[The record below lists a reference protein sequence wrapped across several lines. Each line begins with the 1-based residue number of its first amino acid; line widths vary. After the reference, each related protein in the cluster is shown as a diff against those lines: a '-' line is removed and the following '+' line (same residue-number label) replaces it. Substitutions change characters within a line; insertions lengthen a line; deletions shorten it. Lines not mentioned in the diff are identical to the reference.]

1 MLCEET
7 YPGANRLNNVKARTN
22 WRMTVKNVMSA
33 VLAIATLVGVA
44 GQALAANSNEIN
56 ANNTKRWYDQM
67 DRENRG
73 GSSGG

>member
-1 MLCEET
+1 
-7 YPGANRLNNVKARTN
+7 
-22 WRMTVKNVMSA
+22 MTVKNVMSA